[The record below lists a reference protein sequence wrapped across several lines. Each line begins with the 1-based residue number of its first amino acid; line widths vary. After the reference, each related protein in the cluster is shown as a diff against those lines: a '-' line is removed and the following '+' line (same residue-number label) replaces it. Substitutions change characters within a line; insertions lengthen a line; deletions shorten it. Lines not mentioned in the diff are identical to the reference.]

1 MNQNKQIR
9 FTENEIENITKYA
22 ECKGITFSE
31 AVRQLCKRGLELEVS
46 EENIGLVADI
56 IDKRLRSILA
66 PQIDRLASISAKSAI
81 TSATSMYLN
90 AQALVDFV
98 PKEKQKEF
106 LEVYEK
112 ARLKGVAYVKK
123 RTADIEDLKKED

>member
-1 MNQNKQIR
+1 MPRVNV
-9 FTENEIENITKYA
+9 
-22 ECKGITFSE
+22 TFSE
-31 AVRQLCKRGLELEVS
+31 KDFEELSKLEKMTGKKKSEIVREFYFKGLQIDGANEGLEIITEVIH
-46 EENIGLVADI
+46 EQL
-56 IDKRLRSILA
+56 KSILD
-66 PQIDRLASISAKSAI
+66 PQVERLASISAKSAI

-112 ARLKGVAYVKK
+112 ARLKGIAYVKK
-123 RTADIEDLKKED
+123 RSTDIEDLKKEE